1 MNSRNEFFFQTIKSA
16 ITISG
21 IEFLETYNVNQNK
34 FPYIYLELGDETFD
48 YLDYENSN
56 ISFKSGECGFEVYY
70 GLQSKTDK
78 NINATIRPEI
88 FSKIDFIENKL
99 IAINTPIQF
108 IYKENNTD
116 IYECEMTDIRITN
129 NYKSYN
135 DARVEFMISGIIK
148 FTITYL

>member
-1 MNSRNEFFFQTIKSA
+1 MNSRNEFFYQTIKSA

-21 IEFLETYNVNQNK
+21 IEFLETYNANQNK
-34 FPYIYLELGDETFD
+34 YPYIYLELGDESFD
-48 YLDYENSN
+48 YEDYENSN
-56 ISFKSGECGFEVYY
+56 ISFKSGECAFEVYY
-70 GLQSKTDK
+70 GLQAKTDK

-88 FSKIDFIENKL
+88 FSKIDFIENKI

-108 IYKENNTD
+108 TYTENSIP
-116 IYECEMTDIRITN
+116 IYELEMTDIRITN